1 MKLLKLIKRIILK
14 AINQAAQ
21 ITEFNENFYL
31 TNGFYLLVL
40 NYDEPSLNIFS
51 YKQSDFEL
59 AVNEY
64 NKIESDFSGRI
75 DTVLV
80 SAKSFNILK
89 TAYPNYFIDISE
101 FLNVLRTVILNYS
114 QYNKSI
120 ESFINSNYILEDY
133 IPVG

>member
-1 MKLLKLIKRIILK
+1 MAISIGYSVAIRRNSVYFIKFNKLI
-14 AINQAAQ
+14 
-21 ITEFNENFYL
+21 
-31 TNGFYLLVL
+31 
-40 NYDEPSLNIFS
+40 
-51 YKQSDFEL
+51 
-59 AVNEY
+59 
-64 NKIESDFSGRI
+64 
-75 DTVLV
+75 
-80 SAKSFNILK
+80 NILK